1 MIREIQCMA
10 QGEPDNVTYF
20 RWEHRSVFNEH
31 IRYLDATSDGILQLL
46 EDNESH
52 RYQNTGFY
60 VCNVSNGI
68 SDTSGNLY
76 QQGKDYLEL
85 EGKYE
90 NTVNNVNKR
99 MYPSRTI

>member
-1 MIREIQCMA
+1 MIRDIQCVA

-20 RWEHRSVFNEH
+20 RWEHRSIFNEH

-52 RYQNTGFY
+52 RYQNTGIY

-68 SDTSGNLY
+68 HDYNGNVF
-76 QQGKDYLEL
+76 QQGKVYLEL
-85 EGKYE
+85 EGKNE
-90 NTVNNVNKR
+90 NTINTVNKSSYR
-99 MYPSRTI
+99 SITI